1 MNKDVKGL
9 IKYLLFI
16 FFVGL
21 LPVGMFYCAFA
32 ALFYDDENGNV
43 FLAYLFLLLALVLFI
58 LYIILPVVFTYKAM
72 KNHWSKYLDKF
83 FYHKLWPTIV
93 FILFILLSFILF
105 KPVRNMLKKRQDKIT
120 SDRENA
126 EADKKEALAMKQEYE
141 AKLKAA
147 NKEAEGILSDAR
159 KVAKHNEEKIVADAK
174 QEAARIIARANTE
187 AELEKQKA
195 ADEVKQQIIAV
206 ARLMASKVVAES
218 ISEADSQ
225 ALIEQTLNE
234 MGDKTWLS

>member
-1 MNKDVKGL
+1 MSSLGSTMIALADDGRLFGL
-9 IKYLLFI
+9 DYQLLFDASI
-16 FFVGL
+16 T
-21 LPVGMFYCAFA
+21 AI
-32 ALFYDDENGNV
+32 N
-43 FLAYLFLLLALVLFI
+43 
-58 LYIILPVVFTYKAM
+58 
-72 KNHWSKYLDKF
+72 
-83 FYHKLWPTIV
+83 V

-105 KPVRNMLKKRQDKIT
+105 NPVRNMLKKRQDKIT

-141 AKLKAA
+141 VKLKAA

-195 ADEVKQQIIAV
+195 ADEVKQQI
-206 ARLMASKVVAES
+206 LS
-218 ISEADSQ
+218 
-225 ALIEQTLNE
+225 LIHI
-234 MGDKTWLS
+234 

>member
-1 MNKDVKGL
+1 MSSLGSTMIALADDGRLFGL
-9 IKYLLFI
+9 DYQLLFDASI
-16 FFVGL
+16 T
-21 LPVGMFYCAFA
+21 AI
-32 ALFYDDENGNV
+32 N
-43 FLAYLFLLLALVLFI
+43 
-58 LYIILPVVFTYKAM
+58 
-72 KNHWSKYLDKF
+72 
-83 FYHKLWPTIV
+83 V

-105 KPVRNMLKKRQDKIT
+105 NPVRNMLKKRQDKIT

-141 AKLKAA
+141 VKLKAA

-234 MGDKTWLS
+234 MGENTWRN

>member
-1 MNKDVKGL
+1 
-9 IKYLLFI
+9 
-16 FFVGL
+16 
-21 LPVGMFYCAFA
+21 
-32 ALFYDDENGNV
+32 
-43 FLAYLFLLLALVLFI
+43 
-58 LYIILPVVFTYKAM
+58 
-72 KNHWSKYLDKF
+72 
-83 FYHKLWPTIV
+83 
-93 FILFILLSFILF
+93 
-105 KPVRNMLKKRQDKIT
+105 
-120 SDRENA
+120 
-126 EADKKEALAMKQEYE
+126 MKQEYE
-141 AKLKAA
+141 VKLKAA

-225 ALIEQTLNE
+225 ALIEQSLNE

>member
-1 MNKDVKGL
+1 
-9 IKYLLFI
+9 
-16 FFVGL
+16 
-21 LPVGMFYCAFA
+21 
-32 ALFYDDENGNV
+32 
-43 FLAYLFLLLALVLFI
+43 
-58 LYIILPVVFTYKAM
+58 
-72 KNHWSKYLDKF
+72 
-83 FYHKLWPTIV
+83 
-93 FILFILLSFILF
+93 
-105 KPVRNMLKKRQDKIT
+105 MLKKRQDKIT

-195 ADEVKQQIIAV
+195 MDDVKREMIVLASV
-206 ARLMASKVVAES
+206 MAGKVVKES
-218 ISEADSQ
+218 IDTTVQES
-225 ALIEQTLNE
+225 LINDTLKE
-234 MGDKTWLS
+234 IGESTWQS

>member
-1 MNKDVKGL
+1 MSSLGSTMIALADDGRLFGL
-9 IKYLLFI
+9 DYQLLFDASI
-16 FFVGL
+16 T
-21 LPVGMFYCAFA
+21 AI
-32 ALFYDDENGNV
+32 N
-43 FLAYLFLLLALVLFI
+43 
-58 LYIILPVVFTYKAM
+58 
-72 KNHWSKYLDKF
+72 
-83 FYHKLWPTIV
+83 V

-105 KPVRNMLKKRQDKIT
+105 NPVRNMLKKRQDKIT

-234 MGDKTWLS
+234 MGDKTWLSYRQQNTVELYLSLLCRKDEWMSSIMKPESFLKSAQKMMRFQSF

>member
-1 MNKDVKGL
+1 MSSLGSTMIALADDGRLFGL
-9 IKYLLFI
+9 DYQLLFDASI
-16 FFVGL
+16 T
-21 LPVGMFYCAFA
+21 AI
-32 ALFYDDENGNV
+32 N
-43 FLAYLFLLLALVLFI
+43 
-58 LYIILPVVFTYKAM
+58 
-72 KNHWSKYLDKF
+72 
-83 FYHKLWPTIV
+83 V

-105 KPVRNMLKKRQDKIT
+105 NPVRNMLKNRQDKIT

-126 EADKKEALAMKQEYE
+126 VADKKEALAMKQEYE

-225 ALIEQTLNE
+225 GLIEQTLNE

>member
-1 MNKDVKGL
+1 MSSLGSTMIALADDGRLFGL
-9 IKYLLFI
+9 DYQLLFDASI
-16 FFVGL
+16 T
-21 LPVGMFYCAFA
+21 AI
-32 ALFYDDENGNV
+32 N
-43 FLAYLFLLLALVLFI
+43 
-58 LYIILPVVFTYKAM
+58 
-72 KNHWSKYLDKF
+72 
-83 FYHKLWPTIV
+83 V

-105 KPVRNMLKKRQDKIT
+105 NPVRNMLKKRQDKIT

-141 AKLKAA
+141 VKLKAA

-159 KVAKHNEEKIVADAK
+159 KVAKHNEEKIVADA
-174 QEAARIIARANTE
+174 
-187 AELEKQKA
+187 KQKA

>member
-1 MNKDVKGL
+1 MSSLGSTMIALADDGRLFGL
-9 IKYLLFI
+9 DYQLLFDASI
-16 FFVGL
+16 T
-21 LPVGMFYCAFA
+21 AI
-32 ALFYDDENGNV
+32 N
-43 FLAYLFLLLALVLFI
+43 
-58 LYIILPVVFTYKAM
+58 
-72 KNHWSKYLDKF
+72 
-83 FYHKLWPTIV
+83 V

-105 KPVRNMLKKRQDKIT
+105 NPVRNMLKKRQDKIT

-141 AKLKAA
+141 VKLKAA

-159 KVAKHNEEKIVADAK
+159 KVAKHNEEKIVADAM
-174 QEAARIIARANTE
+174 QEAARINARANTE

>member
-1 MNKDVKGL
+1 MSSLGSTMIALADDGRLFGL
-9 IKYLLFI
+9 DYQLLFDASI
-16 FFVGL
+16 T
-21 LPVGMFYCAFA
+21 AI
-32 ALFYDDENGNV
+32 N
-43 FLAYLFLLLALVLFI
+43 
-58 LYIILPVVFTYKAM
+58 
-72 KNHWSKYLDKF
+72 
-83 FYHKLWPTIV
+83 V

-105 KPVRNMLKKRQDKIT
+105 NPVRNMLKKRQDKIT

-159 KVAKHNEEKIVADAK
+159 KVAKHNEDAK